1 MTPEPKRSNDISL
14 LSAQFRLKFDPFRK
28 EVKALRPDAEI
39 FEAKRLY
46 ERQLRLKNESDR
58 REKLWQPR
66 ITRTLQ
72 SKHLTGDAVDIVFM
86 DDERTPQY
94 DNRMSRVGPYD
105 ALIKIAKKYGIEN
118 LKPRETCH
126 FQDNGYPLAEVQQ
139 AIAVTQENSKLRKK
153 TSDIKVRARLKQE
166 NDYLRT
172 VYGIE

>member
-1 MTPEPKRSNDISL
+1 MTQEPKRSNDIAL
-14 LSAQFRLKFDPFRK
+14 LSPQFRQKFDLFRA
-28 EVKALRPDAEI
+28 EVIALRKDAI
-39 FEAKRLY
+39 VFEAKRTK
-46 ERQLRLKNESDR
+46 ERQQRLRDESNR

-94 DNRMSRVGPYD
+94 DNKPTRVWPYD
-105 ALIKIAKKYGIEN
+105 TLIKIARKYGIEN
-118 LKPRETCH
+118 LRPRETCH

-139 AIAVTQENSKLRKK
+139 AIVITQENSKLRKK

>member
-1 MTPEPKRSNDISL
+1 MAPEPKRSNDISL
-14 LSAQFRLKFDPFRK
+14 LSAQFRLKFDLFRK
-28 EVKALRPDAEI
+28 EVIALRKDAVI
-39 FEAKRLY
+39 FEAKRTK
-46 ERQLRLKNESDR
+46 ERQQRLRDESNR

-66 ITRTLQ
+66 ITWTLQ

-94 DNRMSRVGPYD
+94 DNKPSRVGPYD

-118 LKPRETCH
+118 LRPRETCH

-139 AIAVTQENSKLRKK
+139 VIIVTQENSKLRKK
-153 TSDIKVRARLKQE
+153 TTDIRVRARLNWE
-166 NDYLRT
+166 NDYLRG